1 MRVDHLF
8 PEPLYFSKL
17 ERVLTKE
24 ELKIFNEHKKRTHK
38 NTGNSRTND
47 SYVLEHKALKNLKKD
62 LNQKIIN
69 YFNGIICG
77 GNAITP
83 YITQSWINYTKEN
96 QFHHRHTHPNS
107 LVSGIFYIS
116 ANKKVDSVTF
126 YRGYAKLQDLDSRIK
141 LDITKYNIFNSAS
154 CTFPVETGNILL
166 FRSSLEHAV
175 DKKKGNNIRSSLSF
189 NIFIKGTVGNKEELT
204 ELILK

>member
-24 ELKIFNEHKKRTHK
+24 ELKIFNEHEKKTQK
-38 NTGNSRTND
+38 NAGNRRTND
-47 SYVLEHKALKNLKKD
+47 NYVLEHKALKNLKKD

-69 YFNGIICG
+69 YFNEVICC

-96 QFHHRHTHPNS
+96 QFHHRHAHPNS
-107 LVSGIFYIS
+107 YISGVFYID
-116 ANKKVDSVTF
+116 ADKKVDKISFFRSGYSTFLPFVTQF
-126 YRGYAKLQDLDSRIK
+126 
-141 LDITKYNIFNSAS
+141 NIFNSATAS
-154 CTFPVETGNILL
+154 YSIQGGDVLL
-166 FRSSLEHAV
+166 FPSFLHHGV
-175 DKKKGNNIRSSLSF
+175 NTKKGTNIRTSLSF
-189 NIFIKGTVGNKEELT
+189 NVFFKGAFGNKKDLA
-204 ELILK
+204 ELIIE

>member
-24 ELKIFNEHKKRTHK
+24 ELKILNGHKKKTKK
-38 NTGNSRTND
+38 NAGNSRTKD

-69 YFNGIICG
+69 YFNEVICC

-83 YITQSWINYTKEN
+83 YITQSWINYAESD
-96 QFHHRHTHPNS
+96 QFHHRHAHP
-107 LVSGIFYIS
+107 
-116 ANKKVDSVTF
+116 
-126 YRGYAKLQDLDSRIK
+126 
-141 LDITKYNIFNSAS
+141 
-154 CTFPVETGNILL
+154 IL
-166 FRSSLEHAV
+166 
-175 DKKKGNNIRSSLSF
+175 
-189 NIFIKGTVGNKEELT
+189 
-204 ELILK
+204 

>member
-69 YFNGIICG
+69 YFNEVICC

-83 YITQSWINYTKEN
+83 YITQSWINYAESD
-96 QFHHRHTHPNS
+96 QFHHRHAHPNS

-116 ANKKVDSVTF
+116 ADKKVDSVTF
-126 YRGYAKLQDLDSRIK
+126 SKVPLDDRIK
-141 LDITKYNIFNSAS
+141 LKITKYNIFNSSS

-166 FRSSLEHAV
+166 FRSSLEHGV

>member
-1 MRVDHLF
+1 MRVEHLF

-24 ELKIFNEHKKRTHK
+24 ELKIFNEHKKKTHK

-69 YFNGIICG
+69 YFNGIICC

-116 ANKKVDSVTF
+116 ADKKVDSVTF
-126 YRGYAKLQDLDSRIK
+126 YKTHLDDRIK
-141 LDITKYNIFNSAS
+141 LNTTKYNMFNAIS
-154 CTFPVETGNILL
+154 CKFLVETGNILL
-166 FRSSLEHAV
+166 FPSSLPHGI
-175 DKKKGNNIRSSLSF
+175 DIKKGTNTRISLSF
-189 NIFIKGTVGNKEELT
+189 NVFFKGTIGNKTNLT
-204 ELILK
+204 ELILE